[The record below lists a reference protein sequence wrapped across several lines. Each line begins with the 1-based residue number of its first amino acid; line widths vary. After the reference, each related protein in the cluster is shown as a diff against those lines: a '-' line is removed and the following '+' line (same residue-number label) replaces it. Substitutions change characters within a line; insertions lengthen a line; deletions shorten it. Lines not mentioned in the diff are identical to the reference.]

1 MITAA
6 IDKLVQG
13 ESLGNIEASGVM
25 EEIMTGNATQA
36 QIGAFLVALRMKG
49 ETVEE
54 IAGLAHVMRNH
65 ALNVDL
71 GDLRVVDTCGTGG
84 DRSGTFNISTAAALV
99 AAAAGATVAKHGN
112 RAMSSKCGSADVLE
126 SLGVE
131 ISLDPEGVAR
141 CVRHAG
147 VGFMFA
153 PLFHPAMKHAAPV
166 RRELGTRT
174 VFNILGPLTNP
185 ARARRQVL
193 GVPSEALAAM
203 MAGAL
208 QRLDAQHALV
218 VHGHGGLD
226 ELSITGPSVMYRVR
240 AGRAIERIDLEPEDV
255 GFETASPEALAG
267 GTAAENAE
275 IIKSILG
282 GERGARREVVLMNAA
297 AALIAAD
304 LAVTMREGVELA
316 AIAIDSG
323 NALDTLGKLVE
334 ASRNPH
340 LVVSAGAAKAR
351 AKQGAAA

>member
-1 MITAA
+1 MITTA

-13 ESLGNIEASGVM
+13 ESLGNIEASSAM
-25 EEIMTGNATQA
+25 EEIMTGIATHA

-49 ETVEE
+49 ETIDE

-65 ALNVDL
+65 ALTVDL
-71 GDLRVVDTCGTGG
+71 GDLKVVDTCGTGG

-193 GVPSEALAAM
+193 GVPSESLAPM

-240 AGRAIERIDLEPEDV
+240 AGRPIERIDVLPEDV
-255 GFETASPEALAG
+255 GFEVAAAEAMSG
-267 GTAAENAE
+267 GTADENAA
-275 IIKSILG
+275 IIRSILA
-282 GERGARREVVLMNAA
+282 GESGPRREVVLLNAA
-297 AALIAAD
+297 AALMAAD
-304 LAVTMREGVELA
+304 IAETLQEGVMMAGL
-316 AIAIDSG
+316 AIDSG
-323 NALDTLGKLVE
+323 NALDTLTRLVE

-340 LVVSAGAAKAR
+340 LVVSTQKKTR
-351 AKQGAAA
+351 SKQEAAA